1 MTLKGPFDPNRI
13 AYNPQVDNRL
23 LDENKPEE
31 WHENNFTVKDAQA
44 YQRLNSTQEH
54 TELRGPTLR
63 FYDDK
68 ISKEIYGVKQNKN
81 YLKKKKKKPIARADL
96 FCFGSNS
103 KRPFLWSPWVCCWST
118 WCVRF
123 VTVLSCADSVGSQGF
138 PWAKVFCVEPCH
150 LLRML
155 PLPPLHEP
163 CLCLLLCSRCSWP
176 RP

>member
-81 YLKKKKKKPIARADL
+81 YLKKKKKKAYCKGWFVL
-96 FCFGSNS
+96 FWKQLEETISLVSLGLLLEHMMCQ
-103 KRPFLWSPWVCCWST
+103 VCDCPVLCWQCWFS
-118 WCVRF
+118 
-123 VTVLSCADSVGSQGF
+123 GF
-138 PWAKVFCVEPCH
+138 P
-150 LLRML
+150 LG
-155 PLPPLHEP
+155 
-163 CLCLLLCSRCSWP
+163 
-176 RP
+176 

>member
-81 YLKKKKKKPIARADL
+81 YLKKKKKKSLLQGLI
-96 FCFGSNS
+96 CFVLEATRRDHFSGLLGSVAGAHDVS
-103 KRPFLWSPWVCCWST
+103 GLWLSCPVL
-118 WCVRF
+118 
-123 VTVLSCADSVGSQGF
+123 TVLVLRVSPGLRSSV
-138 PWAKVFCVEPCH
+138 WNHVIC
-150 LLRML
+150 
-155 PLPPLHEP
+155 
-163 CLCLLLCSRCSWP
+163 
-176 RP
+176 